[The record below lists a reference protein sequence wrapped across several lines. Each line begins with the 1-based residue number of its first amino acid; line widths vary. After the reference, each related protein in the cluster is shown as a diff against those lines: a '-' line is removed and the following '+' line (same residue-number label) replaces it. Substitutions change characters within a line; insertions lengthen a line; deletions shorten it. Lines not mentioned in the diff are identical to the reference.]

1 MLKETI
7 KFTDYNGVERTEDHY
22 FHLSKAEA
30 MEMEMSTSGGL
41 SEMIR
46 KIVAAQDTPAIIK
59 IFKEIILKSYGQ
71 KSPDGRQ
78 FIKSPELSKA
88 FSETEAY
95 SQLFMK
101 LATDADAAAKF
112 VNGIVQNEKPAAQP
126 TLAPVTN

>member
-1 MLKETI
+1 MLKKTI
-7 KFTDYNGVERTEDHY
+7 TYTDYNGVERTEDHY
-22 FHLSKAEA
+22 FNLSKAES

-59 IFKEIILKSYGQ
+59 IFKEIILKAYGQ

-88 FSETEAY
+88 FSER
-95 SQLFMK
+95 K
-101 LATDADAAAKF
+101 L
-112 VNGIVQNEKPAAQP
+112 
-126 TLAPVTN
+126 TLSFLWSWLRMLMRQRNS